1 MAEENEEP
9 MIQTPAEFGHFML
22 EKELGHGGMG
32 GVYLGR
38 DLMLDR
44 QVGIKVMLKELGD
57 DPTFVE
63 RFQREAQAAARLN
76 HPNIA
81 QIYSFGTEQGMP

>member
-9 MIQTPAEFGHFML
+9 MIKTPAEFGHFLL

-38 DLMLDR
+38 DRMLDR
-44 QVGIKVMLKELGD
+44 PVGI
-57 DPTFVE
+57 
-63 RFQREAQAAARLN
+63 
-76 HPNIA
+76 
-81 QIYSFGTEQGMP
+81 